1 MSAKYTLN
9 KEDGKKILKVIL
21 YTVASAVIASLLSVL
36 QNLDVPPQYAVILG
50 VVNVLL
56 VAGKKFF
63 EGK

>member
-36 QNLDVPPQYAVILG
+36 QNLEVPPQYAVILSI
-50 VVNVLL
+50 VNVLL

>member
-21 YTVASAVIASLLSVL
+21 YTAASAVIASLLSVL